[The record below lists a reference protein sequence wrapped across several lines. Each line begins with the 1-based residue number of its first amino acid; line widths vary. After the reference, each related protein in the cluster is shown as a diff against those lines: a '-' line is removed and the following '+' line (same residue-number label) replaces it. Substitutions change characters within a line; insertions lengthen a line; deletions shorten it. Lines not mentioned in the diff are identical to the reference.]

1 MINKTYMNRIK
12 IFNGVLITPYRNR
25 GLGYVVVEDG
35 KIADIGTGDTEV
47 PDCECIDAGGR
58 YIAPGFIDIHTHGA
72 GNHDFM
78 DGTVEAFLGAARTH
92 AAHGT
97 TLLCPT
103 TLTSTNEL
111 LYETFD
117 LYREACRVNVDGAAF
132 GGLHLEGPYF
142 APGQK
147 GAQDPRY
154 LRNPRPEEYDAIFE
168 RGAGIIARWSLAP
181 ELEGAFAFGRELVRR
196 GIIPAIAHTDAL
208 YEQVEEAFENG
219 FRLLVHFYS
228 CMSTVTRRNAL
239 RYAGVIESGYGID
252 EMDVEIIGDGIHVP
266 RPLLKL
272 VYKMKG
278 PEHIALV
285 TDSMRGAGM
294 PDGMYLLGSLKD
306 GQPMKV
312 ADGVAKLP
320 DESAFGG
327 SVATADR
334 LVRTMYR
341 IAEAPLTDAVRMAT
355 STPARIMGVADRK
368 GSLVRGK
375 DADIVVFDDNI
386 DVALTMTGGRI
397 VCRNL

>member
-1 MINKTYMNRIK
+1 MNRIK

-35 KIADIGTGDTEV
+35 RIADIGTGDAEV
-47 PDCECIDAGGR
+47 ADCECIDAGGR

-78 DGTVEAFLGAARTH
+78 DGTVEAFLGAAETH
-92 AAHGT
+92 ARHGT
-97 TLLCPT
+97 TLLYPT

-117 LYREACRVNVDGAAF
+117 LYREACRANARGAAF

-154 LRNPRPEEYDAIFE
+154 LRDP

-208 YEQVEEAFENG
+208 YEQVEEAFETG

-228 CMSTVTRRNAL
+228 CMSTITRRNAL

-272 VYKMKG
+272 VYRMKG

-355 STPARIMGVADRK
+355 STPARIMGMADRK

-375 DADIVVFDDNI
+375 DADIVVFNDNI

-397 VCRNL
+397 VFRNL

>member
-1 MINKTYMNRIK
+1 MNRIK

-35 KIADIGTGDTEV
+35 RIADIGTGDAEV
-47 PDCECIDAGGR
+47 ADCECIDAGGR
-58 YIAPGFIDIHTHGA
+58 YIAPGF
-72 GNHDFM
+72 
-78 DGTVEAFLGAARTH
+78 EAFLGAAETH
-92 AAHGT
+92 ARHGT
-97 TLLCPT
+97 TLLYPT

-117 LYREACRVNVDGAAF
+117 LYREACRANARGAAF

-154 LRNPRPEEYDAIFE
+154 LRDPRPEEYEAIFE

-219 FRLLVHFYS
+219 IRLLVHFYS
-228 CMSTVTRRNAL
+228 CMSTITRRNAL

-272 VYKMKG
+272 VYRMKG

-312 ADGVAKLP
+312 A
-320 DESAFGG
+320 
-327 SVATADR
+327 ADR
-334 LVRTMYR
+334 RRADGYQHPGPHHGHGGPQGKPRAGQGCRYR
-341 IAEAPLTDAVRMAT
+341 
-355 STPARIMGVADRK
+355 G
-368 GSLVRGK
+368 
-375 DADIVVFDDNI
+375 F
-386 DVALTMTGGRI
+386 
-397 VCRNL
+397 